1 VGNHSRRREKE
12 VAMKK
17 FEYTIITFA
26 LCIMSIFGGFI
37 IESSWHKFDVELF
50 DASKWEHKLYQDLL
64 RDKMEYHGIDVKSKL
79 LGGEAAMIWYEDG
92 QWWYM
97 EAKSKEKRA
106 FIKRLKEKKIG
117 V

>member
-1 VGNHSRRREKE
+1 
-12 VAMKK
+12 MKK
-17 FEYTIITFA
+17 FEYTVITFA
-26 LCIMSIFGGFI
+26 LCIMSIFAGFI

-64 RDKMEYHGIDVKSKL
+64 RDKMQYHGIDVKSKL
-79 LGGEAAMIWYEDG
+79 LGGDTAMIWYEDG

-97 EAKSKEKRA
+97 DAKSKEKRA
-106 FIKRLKEKKIG
+106 FIKRSKTKKVG

>member
-1 VGNHSRRREKE
+1 VGDHSRRREKE

-17 FEYTIITFA
+17 FEYTVITFA
-26 LCIMSIFGGFI
+26 LCIMSIFAGFI
-37 IESSWHKFDVELF
+37 IESSWHKFDVGSF
-50 DASKWEHKLYQDLL
+50 DDSKWELKLYQDLL

-79 LGGEAAMIWYEDG
+79 LGGESSMIWYENG